1 MLDILRWMVLYSLII
16 VQLLPID
23 MMTMMMKAIIGDW
36 RRYASSLN
44 ATKEYERRLHGS
56 IVYMIKRMLAA
67 STEG

>member
-1 MLDILRWMVLYSLII
+1 MDGSLFSNHCSIASKRY
-16 VQLLPID
+16 D
-23 MMTMMMKAIIGDW
+23 DDDDEGDHW

-56 IVYMIKRMLAA
+56 IIYMIKRMLSA